1 MHWMVS
7 KQRTDI
13 NSGGLWGGSSPVFI
27 RRDDGTPKSSEV
39 KIRCSHSN
47 SGSFIIRGSFIRGSF
62 SQIHSNQGV
71 HSKSD
76 SVKGLC
82 LLQDTAEIQP
92 AVHTH
97 DSSSCFTDRVGLQSI
112 SHSVTHNSKC
122 MDHNQIQAV
131 TQHSI
136 SHWAKHAL

>member
-1 MHWMVS
+1 
-7 KQRTDI
+7 
-13 NSGGLWGGSSPVFI
+13 VFI

-97 DSSSCFTDRVGLQSI
+97 DSSSCFTDTERDSNQF
-112 SHSVTHNSKC
+112 SHSQFKVHGPQSNTSS
-122 MDHNQIQAV
+122 DTA
-131 TQHSI
+131 
-136 SHWAKHAL
+136 